1 MNDEWKK
8 IGGWPDLK
16 KGISAE
22 DTADLIE
29 RASLLESYIKDR
41 YIGDWFE
48 NTYLV
53 FGTAL
58 FSWLVA
64 KCGGGMG
71 WLFIVLAFSATV
83 YRNGVKRIERNV
95 TDDVSRENA
104 LKRLDTDIESL
115 EWLNSFFV
123 KFWLIYE
130 PVLSETVIGVA
141 NQVLAGATPGFI
153 ESLSLKEF
161 TLGTKPP
168 QLISVRSYPRTDPDV
183 IVMDWKFAFTPNDT
197 EDMTARQLKDKK
209 NPKVELSV
217 RVGKGVVSKGLPILV
232 EDMSSSGLMRVRIK
246 LMPTFPLV
254 KTVDVSF
261 LEPPQIDFV
270 LKPIGGDTFG
280 FDINIIPGLESF
292 IKSMVNSNLG
302 PMLYAPNAFQINVE
316 EMMSAAA
323 PDSAI
328 GVLAVTI
335 FNASGLSGT
344 ESIGKD
350 LDPYLKLSLNN
361 GEELARSDIKKATKN
376 PRWNET
382 KYILVHSLAET
393 LTFNVLHFKDFKK
406 DKTIGTASL
415 PLESLADNPD
425 QEGIS
430 LELTKGGKSSGTL
443 EFEVHWFPVLK
454 NHVLEDGTIEPPLES
469 NTGIVKFIT
478 HQCKGL
484 DSTKS
489 LVGQLSPYS
498 DLLMNGNLLHQ
509 STSLKRTND
518 PVWEDHFEFLVT
530 DKSKCN
536 LGVRVKDS
544 RGLATDPVIGT
555 YKIKLDTLLD
565 NLASGNDW
573 FNLTPTGRV
582 RLGATWKPI
591 ALKGAAASK
600 NYLEPIGSIRLHIMK
615 AGEEL
620 RNLEAIGKVDPYI
633 RVFLNGFQRGRT
645 MAIPSTLS
653 PTWDEVVYIPVKKA
667 GQRLVI
673 EAMDAENLGKDR
685 SLGQFELNTAD
696 FITKDEDGEYRE
708 FIDPKIRKSSF
719 TLDKKSP
726 KGSLLYTLSFFPS
739 VKVLNPDVA
748 EDLRKEAEKKIAEAE
763 KKAADGAVA
772 EQANPSIEITA
783 PDDDNHSLRTTTTLN
798 AGLQD
803 IPLEELIKNESG
815 IAAITFM
822 EARMYDTDLFIRVF
836 IDDAVYP
843 AYSTPRITNK
853 AQALGESGEV
863 IVRELEWSQITF
875 QVTSKVNKPKK
886 DEIIASYKVDT
897 LALLKRSY
905 KEPYVVTIKNG
916 NNNVASATIRMR
928 YFPLLMELDPS
939 ESVNNMGLLNGQ
951 IVKAENVPAADRS
964 GYSDPYTNV
973 VLNGQKIYKTKIV
986 KKTLNPVWNESF
998 SAEIL
1003 SRINDKLTLECYDW
1017 DMGPGSDDYL
1027 GEVDIDL
1034 ANLEPLTPT
1043 TLTLPLKGKS
1053 GTITVNLLFKPSYV
1067 ARKVDTAGIGA
1078 TFSSGAAIPG
1088 KIIGSAGQMVGG
1100 VAGGAGRAVGGVAD
1114 GAGKVVGGVSGGAGK
1129 IVGGVAGGAGK
1140 VLGGVSGGIKGGT
1153 SKLKAPFKFG
1163 GSSNSSKSDEAS
1175 SVYNLEP
1182 PSSAVSS
1189 GHQRSPSSKSI
1200 SSSAFH
1206 GSSGQGAAGQINI
1219 SYATGFSGTPTLQVK
1234 AFVAAHK
1241 KEKELYKTKSV
1252 RYSDEQFT
1260 FDETFPINATPDT
1273 AIIFK
1278 VREHRSLGRTEE
1290 LGEVAF
1296 TLGDQPIGQPITLP
1310 VKDLGELTFLI
1321 DYSKQA

>member
-1 MNDEWKK
+1 
-8 IGGWPDLK
+8 
-16 KGISAE
+16 
-22 DTADLIE
+22 
-29 RASLLESYIKDR
+29 
-41 YIGDWFE
+41 
-48 NTYLV
+48 
-53 FGTAL
+53 
-58 FSWLVA
+58 
-64 KCGGGMG
+64 MG

-83 YRNGVKRIERNV
+83 HRNGVKRIERNV

-104 LKRLDTDIESL
+104 LKRLDTEIESL

-168 QLISVRSYPRTDPDV
+168 QLLSVRSYPRTDPDV

-246 LMPTFPLV
+246 LIPTFPHV

-302 PMLYAPNAFQINVE
+302 PMLYAPNAFQVNVE
-316 EMMSAAA
+316 EMLSAAA
-323 PDSAI
+323 PDSAT
-328 GVLAVTI
+328 GVLAVTV
-335 FNASGLSGT
+335 FNASGLNGT
-344 ESIGKD
+344 ESIGKT

-382 KYILVHSLAET
+382 KYILVHNLSET
-393 LTFNVLHFKDFKK
+393 LTFNVFDFKDFKK
-406 DKTIGTASL
+406 DKNIGTASL
-415 PLESLADNPD
+415 SLESVADNPD

-430 LELTKGGKSSGTL
+430 LELIKDGKSSGTL
-443 EFEVHWFPVLK
+443 ELEIHWFPVLESK
-454 NHVLEDGTIEPPLES
+454 VLEDGTTEPPPES

-484 DSTKS
+484 DSSKS

-518 PVWEDHFEFLVT
+518 PVWEDSFEFLVT

-555 YKIKLDTLLD
+555 YQIKLDTLLES
-565 NLASGNDW
+565 LGSGNDW

-582 RLGATWKPI
+582 RLGAIWKPI

-600 NYLEPIGSIRLHIMK
+600 NYLEPIGSIRIHVIK
-615 AGEEL
+615 AAEEL

-633 RVFLNGFQRGRT
+633 RFFLNGFQRGRT
-645 MAIPSTLS
+645 MAVPSTLS
-653 PTWDEVVYIPVKKA
+653 PTWNEVVYIPVKKA

-673 EAMDAENLGKDR
+673 EAMDAENLNKDR
-685 SLGQFELNTAD
+685 SLGQFELDTAD
-696 FITKDEDGEYRE
+696 FITKNEDGEYQE
-708 FIDPKIRKSSF
+708 FIDPSIRKSSF

-763 KKAADGAVA
+763 KKVADGVA
-772 EQANPSIEITA
+772 ANQANPSIEITA
-783 PDDDNHSLRTTTTLN
+783 PDNDNHSLRTTNTLN

-822 EARMYDTDLFIRVF
+822 EAKIYDTDLFIRVF

-843 AYSTPRITNK
+843 AYSTPRITHK
-853 AQALGESGEV
+853 IQALGESGEV
-863 IVRELEWSQITF
+863 IIRELEWSQITF

-886 DEIIASYKVDT
+886 DDIIASYKIDT

-905 KEPYVVTIKNG
+905 KEPYVLTIKNG

-928 YFPLLMELDPS
+928 YFPLLMQLDPS
-939 ESVNNMGLLNGQ
+939 ESVNNMGLLNGE

-973 VLNGQKIYKTKIV
+973 ILNGQKIFKTKIV

-998 SAEIL
+998 STEIL
-1003 SRINDKLTLECYDW
+1003 SRTTDKLTLECYDW
-1017 DMGPGSDDYL
+1017 DMGPSSDDYL
-1027 GEVDIDL
+1027 GEVDVDL
-1034 ANLEPLTPT
+1034 AKLEPLTPT

-1053 GTITVNLLFKPSYV
+1053 GTITVNFLFKPSYV
-1067 ARKVDTAGIGA
+1067 TRKVDTAGIGA
-1078 TFSSGAAIPG
+1078 TFASGAAIPG
-1088 KIIGSAGQMVGG
+1088 KLVGSAGQVVGG
-1100 VAGGAGRAVGGVAD
+1100 VAGGAGRVVGGVAD
-1114 GAGKVVGGVSGGAGK
+1114 GAGRVVGGVSGVADGAGK

-1140 VLGGVSGGIKGGT
+1140 VLGGVSGGIKGGA
-1153 SKLKAPFKFG
+1153 SKLKSPFKFG
-1163 GSSNSSKSDEAS
+1163 GSSNGSKSDEAS

-1182 PSSAVSS
+1182 PGSTVSS

-1200 SSSAFH
+1200 SSSAFP
-1206 GSSGQGAAGQINI
+1206 GSPGRSAAGQINI

-1241 KEKELYKTKSV
+1241 KEKELHKTKSV

-1273 AIIFK
+1273 TFIFK
-1278 VREHRSLGRTEE
+1278 IREHRSLGRTEE
-1290 LGEVAF
+1290 LGEVAI
-1296 TLGDQPIGQPITLP
+1296 TLGDHATGQPVTLP

-1321 DYSKQA
+1321 DYPK

>member
-1 MNDEWKK
+1 
-8 IGGWPDLK
+8 
-16 KGISAE
+16 
-22 DTADLIE
+22 
-29 RASLLESYIKDR
+29 
-41 YIGDWFE
+41 
-48 NTYLV
+48 
-53 FGTAL
+53 
-58 FSWLVA
+58 
-64 KCGGGMG
+64 MG

-430 LELTKGGKSSGTL
+430 LELTKG
-443 EFEVHWFPVLK
+443 
-454 NHVLEDGTIEPPLES
+454 
-469 NTGIVKFIT
+469 
-478 HQCKGL
+478 
-484 DSTKS
+484 
-489 LVGQLSPYS
+489 
-498 DLLMNGNLLHQ
+498 
-509 STSLKRTND
+509 
-518 PVWEDHFEFLVT
+518 DHFEFLVT

-763 KKAADGAVA
+763 KKAADGVVA